1 MQTGRPAR
9 HTLMS
14 MRVWV
19 GTGESGRRHFYSRG
33 GTDTDTDTDDI
44 DDDDGSGASRT
55 PLTKTVMVPIQ

>member
-1 MQTGRPAR
+1 
-9 HTLMS
+9 MS